1 MSDAV
6 TTPKTRRQFN
16 RSSLNGMEA
25 DSIRDG
31 LNQVLLEIKNRLISP
46 VSGKIIQVA
55 ATGEIAFV
63 GLGSDVISTRNNSAM

>member
-31 LNQVLLEIKNRLISP
+31 LNQVLLIKNRLISP